1 MEDLHL
7 KSLEI
12 VRCLDIRKVTINAS
26 MGELETSSQDVHQAS
41 VPPNGPSTWYPAA
54 SKDLQEFLYEENQ
67 KNKNSVWPTDAEG
80 LKEKKRKKENNEK
93 RGKTRKT

>member
-1 MEDLHL
+1 
-7 KSLEI
+7 
-12 VRCLDIRKVTINAS
+12 
-26 MGELETSSQDVHQAS
+26 MGEVETSSQDVHQAS

-80 LKEKKRKKENNEK
+80 LKEKKRKKKIMKKEEK
-93 RGKTRKT
+93 QEKPNQNV

>member
-1 MEDLHL
+1 
-7 KSLEI
+7 
-12 VRCLDIRKVTINAS
+12 
-26 MGELETSSQDVHQAS
+26 MGEVETSSQDVHQAS

-80 LKEKKRKKENNEK
+80 LKEKRGKKKIMKKEEK
-93 RGKTRKT
+93 QEKPNQNV